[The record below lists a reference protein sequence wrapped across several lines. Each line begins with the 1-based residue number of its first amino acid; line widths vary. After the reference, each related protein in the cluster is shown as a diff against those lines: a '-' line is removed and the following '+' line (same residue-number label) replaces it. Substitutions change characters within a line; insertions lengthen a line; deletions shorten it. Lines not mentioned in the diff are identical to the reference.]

1 MPVWILNFD
10 YFKFCLDIMCIF
22 LVTVNCLFC
31 VLKMIVTYASVSTC
45 GWLGEVTLV
54 CKWTSLLSWVSTR
67 YVSVIFYFFLPFLM
81 GEGKQGKQVGDRQ
94 LPGKRCSEL
103 WKVEGYKPTRGI
115 FFFSLSFSFS
125 FPLFPFCYF
134 FKFWLSKLLFHPVI
148 LVH

>member
-22 LVTVNCLFC
+22 LVTVICLFC

-81 GEGKQGKQVGDRQ
+81 GEGKQGNRLGTGSYLV
-94 LPGKRCSEL
+94 
-103 WKVEGYKPTRGI
+103 RGVVSCEKLKATSLQERYSS
-115 FFFSLSFSFS
+115 FLFLSHFLFLFSLFAIFSNFGSPSSFS
-125 FPLFPFCYF
+125 
-134 FKFWLSKLLFHPVI
+134 I
-148 LVH
+148 L